1 VPDFLSIVYGNSTN
15 MTSAVISWRN
25 KFPFAP

>member
-1 VPDFLSIVYGNSTN
+1 
-15 MTSAVISWRN
+15 MMSAVISWRN